1 MLVFC
6 SSKAET
12 EKLALAVS
20 HHFEECFKSNNN
32 QNSNSFL
39 NMQSSEAV
47 KQAFHHEI
55 QFVDDILQKTIPYGI
70 AFHHAG

>member
-12 EKLALAVS
+12 ERLALAMS
-20 HHFEECFKSNNN
+20 HHFEECFKSS
-32 QNSNSFL
+32 SNEKLVSSL
-39 NMQSSEAV
+39 NMQSLQAV
-47 KQAFHHEI
+47 KQALHHDI
-55 QFVDDILQKTIPYGI
+55 QFTDDILQKTVPYGI